1 MFKPLAITDKQ
12 RLHLLIFCRQ
22 LLVAATIV
30 QQHRHRALRSQCS
43 QNHWLP
49 FAWCN
54 TQKMKSTFQLWGHVR
69 DTLSAS
75 IARHCQEVRLAFRL
89 VCKDRWGWGHLGLLY
104 VKYQS
109 IISRK
114 WYTCRSSSL
123 ILVMWFS
130 WYMYICKMLFLGSST
145 LYARWYIPWI
155 VITQN
160 WAITWSDHQKTS
172 EFCTSLSCSQSQWP
186 DDLDV

>member
-1 MFKPLAITDKQ
+1 MICYAFTSTRTMFKPLAITDKQ

-123 ILVMWFS
+123 ILV
-130 WYMYICKMLFLGSST
+130 I
-145 LYARWYIPWI
+145 YARCSFLALLPCIQDDI
-155 VITQN
+155 F
-160 WAITWSDHQKTS
+160 H
-172 EFCTSLSCSQSQWP
+172 ELSLRRIEQ
-186 DDLDV
+186 